1 MIYDFGTSTISIFIL
16 ISSWYSFENF
26 LKNQIINDI
35 NINDI
40 NKGIKSTYWP
50 GRLEKISTEIVKKH
64 SLKTND
70 IWLDGGHNI
79 AGAEAIKNWISYRN
93 IKNLILV
100 CGFLKNKDAKNIL
113 LILKDYIKHIIL
125 VPIDNKN
132 SYTLKELKIISDDL
146 ELSSYA
152 KDSIKE
158 ALTSSVINSSSK
170 VLVFGSLYL
179 IGETLKLDNN

>member
-1 MIYDFGTSTISIFIL
+1 M
-16 ISSWYSFENF
+16 
-26 LKNQIINDI
+26 
-35 NINDI
+35 
-40 NKGIKSTYWP
+40 
-50 GRLEKISTEIVKKH
+50 
-64 SLKTND
+64 KTND

-79 AGAEAIKNWISYRN
+79 AGAEAIKNWILYRK
-93 IKNLILV
+93 IQNLILV

-146 ELSSYA
+146 ELSSYT

>member
-1 MIYDFGTSTISIFIL
+1 MAVTALTSVPEL
-16 ISSWYSFENF
+16 G
-26 LKNQIINDI
+26 INR
-35 NINDI
+35 NDI

-113 LILKDYIKHIIL
+113 LILKEYIKHIIL

-132 SYTLKELKIISDDL
+132 SYTLKS
-146 ELSSYA
+146 
-152 KDSIKE
+152 
-158 ALTSSVINSSSK
+158 
-170 VLVFGSLYL
+170 
-179 IGETLKLDNN
+179 